1 MSGFNL
7 PELPPIVDLET
18 KTVLKQLS
26 LSHRYLAELKGVART
41 IPNQNILIQTL
52 PLLEAKDSSAIENI
66 VTTHDELYRMEL
78 LEEAIQGSAA
88 KEVQNYRTALRYG
101 FEIVKGKSLLTN
113 NLILEIQKIVKKQE
127 SGFRALPGTDLKNF
141 ATGEVI
147 YTPPQRNED
156 IVRLMNNLEKVIN
169 EEEFYPVDPLV
180 KMAVIHYQ
188 FESIHPF
195 YDGNGRTGRIINI
208 LYLVLNQLLDIPIL
222 YLSRYIIQTKEEYYN
237 LLQSVRDSGNWE
249 QWVLYILKGV
259 EETSKNTIVIIQSI
273 KELMDRYKK
282 EIRTNYKK
290 IYSQDLLNNLF
301 KHPYTKIDF
310 LEKDL
315 GISRQTAS
323 KYLDALADG
332 GYLKKEKIGRNNLY
346 INVPLYEIF
355 LKN

>member
-41 IPNQNILIQTL
+41 IPNQSILIQTL

-78 LEEAIQGSAA
+78 LEEAIQDSAA

-141 ATGEVI
+141 GTGEVI

-169 EEEFYPVDPLV
+169 EEEF
-180 KMAVIHYQ
+180 
-188 FESIHPF
+188 
-195 YDGNGRTGRIINI
+195 
-208 LYLVLNQLLDIPIL
+208 
-222 YLSRYIIQTKEEYYN
+222 
-237 LLQSVRDSGNWE
+237 
-249 QWVLYILKGV
+249 
-259 EETSKNTIVIIQSI
+259 
-273 KELMDRYKK
+273 
-282 EIRTNYKK
+282 
-290 IYSQDLLNNLF
+290 
-301 KHPYTKIDF
+301 
-310 LEKDL
+310 
-315 GISRQTAS
+315 
-323 KYLDALADG
+323 
-332 GYLKKEKIGRNNLY
+332 
-346 INVPLYEIF
+346 
-355 LKN
+355 

>member
-41 IPNQNILIQTL
+41 IPNQSILIQTL

-78 LEEAIQGSAA
+78 LEEAIQDSAA

-141 ATGEVI
+141 GTGEVI

>member
-7 PELPPIVDLET
+7 HELPPIVDLET
-18 KTVLKQLS
+18 KAVLKQLS

-41 IPNQNILIQTL
+41 IPNQSILIQTL

-78 LEEAIQGSAA
+78 LEEAIQDSAA

-127 SGFRALPGTDLKNF
+127 SGFRELPGTDLKNF

-156 IVRLMNNLEKVIN
+156 IIRLMNNLEKVIN
-169 EEEFYPVDPLV
+169 EEEFYPIDPLV

-222 YLSRYIIQTKEEYYN
+222 YLSRYIIQTKEQYYN

-259 EETSKNTIVIIQSI
+259 EETSKNTIVMIQSI

-290 IYSQDLLNNLF
+290 FYSQDLLNNLF

-332 GYLKKEKIGRNNLY
+332 GYLKKEKVGRNNIY

-355 LKN
+355 LRN